1 MARGCRGR
9 QRLAGLKRGSIVTVV
24 LPGDFG
30 KPRPA
35 LIVQSSLFAE
45 HPTLT
50 VIPLTSELHDLPL
63 FRLTIEPTAENG
75 LRARSQIMVDKIHT
89 VARSRIAS
97 VIGELDPATSRTADR
112 AIALWLGFA

>member
-1 MARGCRGR
+1 
-9 QRLAGLKRGSIVTVV
+9 LKRGAIVTVV

-35 LIVQSSLFAE
+35 LVVQSTLFAE

-50 VIPLTSELHDLPL
+50 LVPLTSELRDLPL
-63 FRLTIEPTAENG
+63 FRITIEPDAENG
-75 LRARSQIMVDKIHT
+75 LHARSQLMIDKIHT
-89 VARSRIAS
+89 VARTRIGAT
-97 VIGELDPATSRTADR
+97 IGQLDAATIRAADR